1 MKADRLLNKM
11 DSSLIPSVRR
21 NEFAFRTIIFL
32 SALAILVLLLAM
44 ALSLIFHCIPTLK
57 AFGLA
62 FLYGKTWDPVSGTF
76 GTLTFF
82 VGTLITSFLAL
93 MMSLPFSMAISIYI
107 GEYFTRGF
115 FSSFLKN
122 VTELIAGIPSII
134 YGFWALFILVPI
146 IRDVQ
151 IKLGLFPFGVG
162 IFTAALILA
171 VMIIPYSASIG
182 QEVIALVPSDI
193 KEAAYALGATQQEV
207 ITKVILPHAR
217 SGMFAGVMLSLGR
230 ALGETMAVTMV
241 IGNSNRFPDSLFS
254 PGNTMASVIANEF
267 TEATSELYVSALI
280 EVALVL
286 FVVTLVINI
295 IGKYIIK
302 QMSFER

>member
-1 MKADRLLNKM
+1 MKTDHLLNKI
-11 DSSLIPSVRR
+11 DSSLKPSVRR
-21 NEFAFRTIIFL
+21 NEVAFQTIIFL
-32 SALAILVLLLAM
+32 SALAMLVLLLAM
-44 ALSLIFHCIPTLK
+44 SLSLIFHCIPTLK
-57 AFGLA
+57 AFGIS

-76 GTLTFF
+76 GTVTFF

-93 MMSLPFSMAISIYI
+93 MISLPFSLALSIFI
-107 GEYFTRGF
+107 GEYFTQGF
-115 FSSFLKN
+115 FSSLLKN

-146 IRDVQ
+146 IRNVQ
-151 IKLGLFPFGVG
+151 MKFGLFPSGVG

-193 KEAAYALGATQQEV
+193 KEAAYALGATRQEV

-217 SGMFAGVMLSLGR
+217 SGMFAGVMLALGR

-286 FVVTLVINI
+286 FIVTLVINI
-295 IGKYIIK
+295 IGKYVIK
-302 QMSFER
+302 KMS